1 MRIIDLFSGAG
12 GLTFGFYY
20 RIRQNKFV
28 RNRKNSFV
36 FANEIDPFAA
46 EAFEVNFPDIRMI
59 NEDIKQLDKDTI
71 EQMIGEEPVD
81 LIIGGPPCQSFSTV
95 GQRVFDE
102 KATLYEEYLRILS
115 IAKPKV
121 FLLKMLKE
129 CCL

>member
-1 MRIIDLFSGAG
+1 MRIMDLFSGAG

-59 NEDIKQLDKDTI
+59 NEDIKYKLCLKVIHIQAHI
-71 EQMIGEEPVD
+71 MFIHIF
-81 LIIGGPPCQSFSTV
+81 II
-95 GQRVFDE
+95 
-102 KATLYEEYLRILS
+102 YI
-115 IAKPKV
+115 
-121 FLLKMLKE
+121 
-129 CCL
+129 